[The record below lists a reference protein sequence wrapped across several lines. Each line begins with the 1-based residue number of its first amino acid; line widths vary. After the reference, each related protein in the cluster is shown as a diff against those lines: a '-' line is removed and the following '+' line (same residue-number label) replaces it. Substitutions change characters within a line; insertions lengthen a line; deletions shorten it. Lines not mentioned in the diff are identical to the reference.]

1 MDINEI
7 YLKELQKD
15 QLYNQGNLKE
25 KMRVLAEDK
34 GYMNKNPYEINGAEL
49 PDTTVTQKLTQP
61 EYAQHPKQGF
71 EVNDITDY
79 INNHPWES
87 AGIAGAGLMG
97 AGLIG
102 RSLGGRRKIAEASH
116 WEDGFTEHELEKIAN
131 NVPRIVNDHFDSKE
145 RRENGKGRYSE
156 EKANKYFNMSD
167 SSREKYKAM
176 KKKQDN
182 AYRNLFT
189 VDRAVN
195 AFNTSKDKKE
205 TEYAKDLILKNTGR
219 IGATIPIKKNWLGQ
233 VTRYGISP
241 GVVNNVK

>member
-1 MDINEI
+1 MNIRPYSDNIGKYQTYHDFMNR
-7 YLKELQKD
+7 KD
-15 QLYNQGNLKE
+15 LDLNQLYEQSPRYVQNNITPNTGDGDIIPEHIINNQQDGDVITDNTI
-25 KMRVLAEDK
+25 DF
-34 GYMNKNPYEINGAEL
+34 IN
-49 PDTTVTQKLTQP
+49 
-61 EYAQHPKQGF
+61 QHP
-71 EVNDITDY
+71 Y
-79 INNHPWES
+79 IAAT
-87 AGIAGAGLMG
+87 AGIAGLG
-97 AGLIG
+97 A
-102 RSLGGRRKIAEASH
+102 LGYGIRKATKRMPVKTAS

-131 NVPRIVNDHFDSKE
+131 NVSRIVNDHFDAKE
-145 RRENGKGRYSE
+145 SRDNGKGRYSE

-219 IGATIPIKKNWLGQ
+219 IGTTIPIKKNWLGK

>member
-1 MDINEI
+1 MDINEF
-7 YLKELQKD
+7 YQKEIEKD
-15 QLYNQGNLKE
+15 RLYNEGTLKD
-25 KMRVLAEDK
+25 KMNILAEDK
-34 GYMNKNPYEINGAEL
+34 GLNFSDPFKIQDSNKL
-49 PDTTVTQKLTQP
+49 PDAPPP
-61 EYAQHPKQGF
+61 EDMLHPKQGF
-71 EVNDITDY
+71 GVNDITDY

-87 AGIAGAGLMG
+87 AGIAGAGLIG

-102 RSLGGRRKIAEASH
+102 RSFGGRRKIAEASH

-131 NVPRIVNDHFDSKE
+131 NVPRIVNDHFDAKE
-145 RRENGKGRYSE
+145 RRENGGGRYSE

-167 SSREKYKAM
+167 KSREKYKKM
-176 KKKQDN
+176 KENQDN

-195 AFNTSKDKKE
+195 TFNTSKDKKE

-219 IGATIPIKKNWLGQ
+219 IGATIPIKKNWLGK